1 MFTTYQATLLE
12 KKQLSGHV
20 HYFKFTPPPQPEWTF
35 AAGQYM
41 IFHIPQAE
49 GHAARRQYSI
59 ASHPSQKDALE
70 FIIEY
75 VENGVASQHLAKMQ
89 VGESLTFQGPA
100 GVFIYRQHEREP
112 IFLATGTG
120 IAPIVSM
127 IADLFENGKYEQ
139 NIYLFWGLKLKGDMY
154 YFDELKQISKQYPNF
169 HFKMCLSRES
179 ELTALFSEEDAVFCA
194 GGRIDKGFEEM
205 INSTKQDKNNFNY
218 YICGSK
224 HVVEAM
230 REYLNTHTIPTEQVF
245 FEKFTL

>member
-1 MFTTYQATLLE
+1 MFITYQATLLE
-12 KKQLSGHV
+12 KKQLTEHV
-20 HYFKFTPPPQPEWTF
+20 YYFKFSPPPQPEWNF
-35 AAGQYM
+35 VAGQYM
-41 IFHIPQAE
+41 IFHIPQGE

-75 VENGVASQHLAKMQ
+75 VENGIASKYLEKME
-89 VGESLTFQGPA
+89 VGQSLTFQGPA
-100 GVFIYRQHEREP
+100 GVFIYRQNEREP
-112 IFLATGTG
+112 IFFATGTG

-127 IADLFENGKYEQ
+127 IADLFENGKYSQ

-154 YFDELKQISKQYPNF
+154 YFNELKQIAKQYPNF
-169 HFKMCLSRES
+169 HFKICLSREN
-179 ELTALFSEEDAVFCA
+179 ELATLFSEEDVMYCA
-194 GGRIDKGFEEM
+194 NGRINNGFEEM
-205 INSTKQDKNNFNY
+205 ITSSNQDKNKFNY

-230 REYLNTHTIPTEQVF
+230 REYLNTQKIPTEQVF

>member
-1 MFTTYQATLLE
+1 MFITYQATLLE
-12 KKQLSGHV
+12 KKQISEHV
-20 HYFKFTPPPQPEWTF
+20 HYLKFSPPPQSDWDF
-35 AAGQYM
+35 KAGQYM
-41 IFHIPQAE
+41 IFHIPQGE
-49 GHAARRQYSI
+49 SPAARRQYSI

-75 VENGVASQHLAKMQ
+75 VENGVASQYLAKMETGQ
-89 VGESLTFQGPA
+89 QLTMQGPA
-100 GVFIYRQHEREP
+100 GVFVYREHEREP

-127 IADLFENGKYEQ
+127 IADLLENGQYRQ

-154 YFDELKQISKQYPNF
+154 YFEELKQIAKQYPNF

-179 ELTALFSEEDAVFCA
+179 ELSALFNEEDVNYCRS
-194 GGRIDKGFEEM
+194 GRIDKGFEEM
-205 INSTKQDKNNFNY
+205 ITTNKQHKNIFNY

-230 REYLNTHTIPTEQVF
+230 REYLNTQQIPIEQIF